1 MCVLSVTLVDGGL
14 IMKFESTVTFSLILG
29 IAAILSPIFTSIID
43 NRYRLKMKQMEI
55 DNQNYERN
63 NLRSIEFL
71 EDYLSQ
77 LLYLNALNAPTS
89 FESIRKYQN
98 SRAHALPYLPPSLYE
113 KALHVNPS
121 KDTAGTVFIIVDG
134 VREEIHRLK
143 TETKPSKSK
152 WYKHLLDRVCDRC
165 NQPQ

>member
-1 MCVLSVTLVDGGL
+1 
-14 IMKFESTVTFSLILG
+14 MKFESTVTFSLILG

-43 NRYRLKMKQMEI
+43 NRFRLKMKQMEL
-55 DNQNYERN
+55 DNQKYERN
-63 NLRSIEFL
+63 NLRTIEFL

-77 LLYLNALNAPTS
+77 LLYLNAVNSSVSYET
-89 FESIRKYQN
+89 IRNYQD

-113 KALHVNPS
+113 KALHVNPA
-121 KDTAGTVFIIVDG
+121 KDKAGTVFMIVDG

-152 WYKHLLDRVCDRC
+152 WYKRLLNRVCGRC